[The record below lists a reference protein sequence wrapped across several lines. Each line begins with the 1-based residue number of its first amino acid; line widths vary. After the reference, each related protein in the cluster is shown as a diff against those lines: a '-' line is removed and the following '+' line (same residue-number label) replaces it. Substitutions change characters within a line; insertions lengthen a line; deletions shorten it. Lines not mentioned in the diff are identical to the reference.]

1 MVDMP
6 LLVRLLWKGKNV
18 FSRSWLRDWF
28 VVFKNR
34 HAFFSV
40 FLCHPQ
46 HPFTWKERFFLIVCV
61 LMMGWALAT
70 AAEVALTRAE
80 EIALENAKGDD
91 EETARAYER
100 YRDFKDKNGA
110 TVTLFGSIIVQSFY
124 DTFAKWFFI
133 CGCAEMNCVT
143 KRPKLKKR
151 CDNVGHFVGCF
162 VFSIALGCA
171 LFTLYMNTDAYRG
184 DHVEI
189 NCANASVVPNK
200 TADPP
205 EMCKLDMGAALR
217 TFGWARLTSFLGS
230 TTAVLT
236 IMFMFKRSAKIPC
249 KKGEMVNLAA
259 DKAPSDTH
267 RVRKKLGAS
276 IARLSLKEETDEEFE
291 KRRDENE
298 WRFPTYDE
306 LGPHPPCEP
315 SIFSNTLKCC
325 QNKVAPAEEGEV
337 LERKEYYVGGEWVGW
352 SKVKATSVLPDK
364 PGNTKAPPPKP
375 KKQKGAPK

>member
-1 MVDMP
+1 M
-6 LLVRLLWKGKNV
+6 
-18 FSRSWLRDWF
+18 
-28 VVFKNR
+28 
-34 HAFFSV
+34 
-40 FLCHPQ
+40 
-46 HPFTWKERFFLIVCV
+46 
-61 LMMGWALAT
+61 
-70 AAEVALTRAE
+70 
-80 EIALENAKGDD
+80 
-91 EETARAYER
+91 
-100 YRDFKDKNGA
+100 
-110 TVTLFGSIIVQSFY
+110 
-124 DTFAKWFFI
+124 
-133 CGCAEMNCVT
+133 T

-151 CDNVGHFVGCF
+151 CDNVGHFVGFF

-217 TFGWARLTSFLGS
+217 TFGWARLTSFLVRALGLESAPHPWHAPEAAHQSTLGAIGSAPSPSPLDQPAVPRQGS

-236 IMFMFKRSAKIPC
+236 IMFMFKRSVKIPC

-352 SKVKATSVLPDK
+352 SKVGASTSPD
-364 PGNTKAPPPKP
+364 PITGTSPSQNPLH
-375 KKQKGAPK
+375 